1 MVIRMNLIKKDRNNK
16 IQKSR
21 EIIKKEKKKI
31 KEEKE
36 KIKEQKLERF
46 YKSKFGKNIKKFQ
59 KRNFI
64 QKEDPKCESKKMIKE
79 KILSVILFEVMG
91 AIICLII
98 LFILSGGKNFIKLY
112 GELNKLINVYDTI
125 TTSYYGNLDKNNMI
139 DNAVNSMLSEV
150 GDEYTNYSSKSD
162 ASSFLETVDGVYE
175 GIGCMVS
182 MDENNNIVII
192 NIFDNSPAKKAGL
205 KEKDIILKIDNQDYQ
220 GKTSND
226 MSNYVKN
233 SKASKI
239 KLTIKRDEE
248 EKEITVNRRKVEVP
262 SISSEILE
270 KDNKKVGYID
280 ISVFSAVTYEQFKK
294 ELTKLEK
301 KGIHALII
309 DVRNDSGGY
318 LSAVTDISSLFL
330 KKGKI
335 IYQLEDNNKKEIIKD
350 KTKENRTYPI
360 AVLVNKNSASAS
372 EILASAIKESYGG
385 YVVGTQTYG
394 KGTVQKTKKLSDGSM
409 IKYTIQK
416 WLTPNNNWIDKEGV
430 KPTNAVEY
438 EIKDNVDLQ
447 LEKAL
452 ELVSK

>member
-1 MVIRMNLIKKDRNNK
+1 MVITMSLIKKNK
-16 IQKSR
+16 DKQIQKSK
-21 EIIKKEKKKI
+21 EIIKKEKEKI
-31 KEEKE
+31 KEEKQ
-36 KIKEQKLERF
+36 KRRKEKLEKNYKF
-46 YKSKFGKNIKKFQ
+46 KLGKAKKKSFKNNSEKKSKNAF
-59 KRNFI
+59 R
-64 QKEDPKCESKKMIKE
+64 E
-79 KILSVILFEVMG
+79 KVLSIILFEIMG
-91 AIICLII
+91 AITCLII

-112 GELNKLINVYDTI
+112 GELSKVINVYDTI
-125 TTSYYGNLDKNNMI
+125 TTNYYGKLDKNKLI
-139 DNAVNSMLSEV
+139 DNAVDSMLSEV
-150 GDEYTNYSSKSD
+150 GDDYTNYSSKND

-182 MDENNNIVII
+182 MDENNNIVVV
-192 NIFDNSPAKKAGL
+192 NVFDNGPAKKAGL
-205 KEKDIILKIDNQDYQ
+205 KEKDIILKIDGQDYQ

-233 SKASKI
+233 SKESKI
-239 KLTIKRDEE
+239 KLTIKRDGV
-248 EKEITVNRRKVEVP
+248 EKEITVDRKKVEVP
-262 SISSEILE
+262 SATSKVLE
-270 KDNKKVGYID
+270 KENKKIGYID
-280 ISVFSAVTYEQFKK
+280 ISIFSSVTYEQFKK

-301 KGIHALII
+301 KDIQALII

-335 IYQLEDNNKKEIIKD
+335 IYQLEDNNKKEVIKD

-360 AVLVNKNSASAS
+360 AVLVNTTSASAS

-416 WLTPNNNWIDKEGV
+416 WLTPNGNWINEEGV
-430 KPTNAVEY
+430 KPTNPVPY

>member
-1 MVIRMNLIKKDRNNK
+1 MKLKKKNQNNQ
-16 IQKSR
+16 IQKSK
-21 EIIKKEKKKI
+21 EIIKKEKVKI
-31 KEEKE
+31 KEEKQ
-36 KIKEQKLERF
+36 KIKEEKHQKF
-46 YKSKFGKNIKKFQ
+46 YQTKLGKLIKSHQ
-59 KRNFI
+59 KQN
-64 QKEDPKCESKKMIKE
+64 SKKERKNSIKE
-79 KILSVILFEVMG
+79 KILSVLLFEITG
-91 AIICLII
+91 ALTCLII

-112 GELNKLINVYDTI
+112 GELSKIINVYDTI
-125 TTSYYGNLDKNNMI
+125 TTNYYGKLDKNKMI
-139 DNAVNSMLSEV
+139 DNAIDSMLSEA
-150 GDEYTNYSSKSD
+150 GDDYTNYSSKSD

-182 MDENNNIVII
+182 MDENNNIIVVS
-192 NIFDNSPAKKAGL
+192 IFDNSPAKKAGL
-205 KEKDIILKIDNQDYQ
+205 KEKDIILKIDDQDYQ

-233 SKASKI
+233 SKESKI
-239 KLTIKRDEE
+239 KLTIKRDGV
-248 EKEITVNRRKVEVP
+248 EKEFTVERKKVEVP
-262 SISSEILE
+262 SVTSEIFE
-270 KDNKKVGYID
+270 KENKKVGYID
-280 ISVFSAVTYEQFKK
+280 ISVFSSVTYEQFKK
-294 ELTKLEK
+294 ELKKLEK
-301 KGIHALII
+301 KGIQSLII

-335 IYQLEDNNKKEIIKD
+335 IYQLEDNNKKEVIKD

-360 AVLVNKNSASAS
+360 AVLVNTTSASAS
-372 EILASAIKESYGG
+372 EILASTIKESYGG

-416 WLTPNNNWIDKEGV
+416 WLTPNGNWIDKKGV
-430 KPTNAVEY
+430 KPTDPVSY

-452 ELVSK
+452 ELASK

>member
-1 MVIRMNLIKKDRNNK
+1 MIDLYHGDDMRLIKKNNNK
-16 IQKSR
+16 INKSK
-21 EIIKKEKKKI
+21 EIIKKEKAKI
-31 KEEKE
+31 KEEKRR
-36 KIKEQKLERF
+36 IKLENSPKIH
-46 YKSKFGKNIKKFQ
+46 KSKLEKNNTIKT
-59 KRNFI
+59 
-64 QKEDPKCESKKMIKE
+64 
-79 KILSVILFEVMG
+79 KILSIILFEIMG
-91 AIICLII
+91 ALTCLII

-112 GELNKLINVYDTI
+112 GELSKVINVYDTI
-125 TTSYYGNLDKNNMI
+125 TTNYYGKINKSKLI
-139 DNAVNSMLSEV
+139 DNAVDAMLSEI
-150 GDEYTNYSSKSD
+150 GDDYTNYSSKNNASD
-162 ASSFLETVDGVYE
+162 FLETVNGVYE

-182 MDENNNIVII
+182 MDENNNIIII

-205 KEKDIILKIDNQDYQ
+205 KEKDIILKIDDQDYT

-233 SKASKI
+233 SKESKI
-239 KLTIKRDEE
+239 KLTIKRNGK
-248 EKEITVNRRKVEVP
+248 EKDVTVDRKKVEIP
-262 SISSEILE
+262 SVTSKILE
-270 KDNKKVGYID
+270 KENKKIGYID
-280 ISVFSAVTYEQFKK
+280 ITVFSSVTYEQFKQ

-301 KGIHALII
+301 EGIKALII

-350 KTKENRTYPI
+350 KTKESRTYPI
-360 AVLVNKNSASAS
+360 AVLVNTTSASAS

-416 WLTPNNNWIDKEGV
+416 WLTPNGNWINEKGV
-430 KPTNAVEY
+430 KPTDPIPY
-438 EIKDNVDLQ
+438 EIKDNIDLQ

>member
-1 MVIRMNLIKKDRNNK
+1 MVITMSLIKKNK
-16 IQKSR
+16 DKQIQKSK
-21 EIIKKEKKKI
+21 EIIKKEKEKI
-31 KEEKE
+31 KEEKQ
-36 KIKEQKLERF
+36 KRRKEKLEKN
-46 YKSKFGKNIKKFQ
+46 YKFKLGKARKNSPKNNSEKQSKNAF
-59 KRNFI
+59 R
-64 QKEDPKCESKKMIKE
+64 E
-79 KILSVILFEVMG
+79 KVLSIILFEIMG
-91 AIICLII
+91 ALTCLII

-112 GELNKLINVYDTI
+112 GELSKVINVYDTI
-125 TTSYYGNLDKNNMI
+125 TTNYYGKLDKNKLI
-139 DNAVNSMLSEV
+139 DNAVDSMLSEV
-150 GDEYTNYSSKSD
+150 GDDYTNYSSKND

-182 MDENNNIVII
+182 MDENNNIVVVSV
-192 NIFDNSPAKKAGL
+192 FDNSPAKKAGL
-205 KEKDIILKIDNQDYQ
+205 KEKDIILKIDGQDYQ

-233 SKASKI
+233 SKESKI
-239 KLTIKRDEE
+239 KLTIKRDGV
-248 EKEITVNRRKVEVP
+248 EKEITVDRKKVEVP
-262 SISSEILE
+262 SVTSKVLE
-270 KDNKKVGYID
+270 KENKKIGYID
-280 ISVFSAVTYEQFKK
+280 ISIFSSVTYEQFKK

-301 KGIHALII
+301 KGIQALII

-335 IYQLEDNNKKEIIKD
+335 IYQLEDNNKREVIKD

-360 AVLVNKNSASAS
+360 AVLVNTTSASAS

-385 YVVGTQTYG
+385 YIVGTQTYG

-416 WLTPNNNWIDKEGV
+416 WLTPNGNWINKEGV
-430 KPTNAVEY
+430 KPTDPVPY

>member
-1 MVIRMNLIKKDRNNK
+1 MRLIKKNNNK
-16 IQKSR
+16 INKSK
-21 EIIKKEKKKI
+21 EIIKKEKAKI
-31 KEEKE
+31 KEEKR
-36 KIKEQKLERF
+36 KIKLENSPKIHKSKLE
-46 YKSKFGKNIKKFQ
+46 KNNTIKT
-59 KRNFI
+59 
-64 QKEDPKCESKKMIKE
+64 
-79 KILSVILFEVMG
+79 KILSIILFEIMG
-91 AIICLII
+91 ALTCLII

-112 GELNKLINVYDTI
+112 GELSKVINVYDTI
-125 TTSYYGNLDKNNMI
+125 TTNYYGKINKSKLI
-139 DNAVNSMLSEV
+139 DNAVDAMLSEI
-150 GDEYTNYSSKSD
+150 GDDYTNYSSKNNASD
-162 ASSFLETVDGVYE
+162 FLETVNGVYE

-182 MDENNNIVII
+182 MDENNNIIII

-205 KEKDIILKIDNQDYQ
+205 KEKDIILKIDDQDYT

-233 SKASKI
+233 SKESKI
-239 KLTIKRDEE
+239 KLTIKRNGK
-248 EKEITVNRRKVEVP
+248 EKDITVDRKKVEIP
-262 SISSEILE
+262 SVTSKILE
-270 KDNKKVGYID
+270 KENKKIGYID
-280 ISVFSAVTYEQFKK
+280 ITVFSSVTYEQFKQ

-301 KGIHALII
+301 EGIKALII

-360 AVLVNKNSASAS
+360 AVLVNTTSASAS

-416 WLTPNNNWIDKEGV
+416 WLTPNGNWINEKGV
-430 KPTNAVEY
+430 KPTDPIPY
-438 EIKDNVDLQ
+438 EIKDNIDLQ